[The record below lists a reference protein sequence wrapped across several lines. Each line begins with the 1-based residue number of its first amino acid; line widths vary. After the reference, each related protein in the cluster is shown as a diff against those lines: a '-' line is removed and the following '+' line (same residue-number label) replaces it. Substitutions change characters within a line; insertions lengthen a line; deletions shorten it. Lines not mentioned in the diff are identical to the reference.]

1 MDKRERKRLRRPTT
15 RRLVQLYA
23 ALLYNA
29 NLKGFVKGEIY
40 TGKTKGLCV
49 PGLNCYS
56 CPAAVGAC
64 PLGALQNA
72 VAASAKRPAFYVI
85 GLLLLFGL
93 TLGRTICGWLCPF
106 GLIQELLHKIP
117 SPKLKKGRLTRA
129 LSWVKYVLLAVLAL
143 GIPLYFAFRQTPLPA
158 FCKYVCPA
166 GTLEGA
172 LALILHPNNGALRD
186 MLGPLFAGKLT
197 ILILTLIACVFIYR
211 PFCRFLCPLGAL
223 YSLMTRLALVG
234 VKLDRERCTDCGVC
248 RAVCPV
254 DIRRVGDRECVACGK
269 CIDRCPE
276 AAIRFRAGKIV
287 LAGFEATGNRQ
298 QATGDGGREATGN
311 RQQATGNRG
320 RGTRGNRQQAT
331 EKAFPL
337 GGRCPSSQTGADEGA
352 SDQAGASA
360 KRKRVLA
367 WVLALAVLLGA
378 LVYFNFLDPGA
389 PAPAP
394 AETQST
400 EPGNAVGRTLP
411 DFSIETLDGAAF
423 TLSEH
428 RGEVVIL
435 NVWATWCGPCV
446 KELPIFETFAAAH
459 PDAAVL
465 AIHGPMIT
473 EDVPAWLAETDF
485 DLPFAVDGDGTV
497 SALLGAS
504 NVLPHTVVLDRNGT
518 VIYNAPGSVTAE
530 LLEEL
535 YASAP

>member
-1 MDKRERKRLRRPTT
+1 MDKIKRRLPRPTT

-40 TGKTKGLCV
+40 RGETKGLCV

-72 VAASAKRPAFYVI
+72 VAASARRPAFYVI
-85 GLLLLFGL
+85 GVLLLFGL

-129 LSWVKYVLLAVLAL
+129 LSWGKYVLLGVLVLAV
-143 GIPLYFAFRQTPLPA
+143 PLYFAFRRLPLPA

-172 LALILHPNNGALRD
+172 LALILHPANGEIRA
-186 MLGPLFAGKLT
+186 MLGTLFAWKLT
-197 ILILTLIACVFIYR
+197 VLVLVLTACVFVYR

-223 YSLMTRLALVG
+223 YSLMSRLALVG
-234 VKLDRERCTDCGVC
+234 VRLDRDRCTECGVC

-269 CIDRCPE
+269 CIDKCPE
-276 AAIRFRAGKIV
+276 KAISFRAGK
-287 LAGFEATGNRQ
+287 
-298 QATGDGGREATGN
+298 
-311 RQQATGNRG
+311 
-320 RGTRGNRQQAT
+320 
-331 EKAFPL
+331 KAFPL
-337 GGRCPSSQTGADEGA
+337 REELSCGQRDFFTICAAELRKWYPPLNRWHRASHGSPMTDEVVSVQPGTP
-352 SDQAGASA
+352 A
-360 KRKRVLA
+360 KRNRIIS
-367 WVLALAVLLGA
+367 WTLALAVLAGA
-378 LVYFNFLDPGA
+378 LVYFNFLAPDA
-389 PAPAP
+389 PASSPAGAQT
-394 AETQST
+394 AED
-400 EPGNAVGRTLP
+400 GNAVGQTLP
-411 DFSIETLDGAAF
+411 DFSIETLDGGAF

-428 RGEVVIL
+428 RGELTVL

-446 KELPIFETFAAAH
+446 KELPIFEAFAAAH
-459 PDAAVL
+459 PDVSVL

-485 DLPFAVDGDGTV
+485 SLPFAVDAEGTV
-497 SALLGAS
+497 TALLGAS
-504 NVLPHTVVLDRNGT
+504 NVLPHTVVLDRQGR
-518 VIYNAPGSVTAE
+518 VLYNAPGSVTPE
-530 LLEEL
+530 LLEEQ
-535 YASAP
+535 YQKAN

>member
-85 GLLLLFGL
+85 GVLLLFGL

-172 LALILHPNNGALRD
+172 LALILHPNNGALRV

-276 AAIRFRAGKIV
+276 AAIRFRAGSYV
-287 LAGFEATGNRQ
+287 LAGMQNAKCKVQNEASVVETAVGGGALDAP
-298 QATGDGGREATGN
+298 QAA
-311 RQQATGNRG
+311 
-320 RGTRGNRQQAT
+320 
-331 EKAFPL
+331 
-337 GGRCPSSQTGADEGA
+337 QT
-352 SDQAGASA
+352 
-360 KRKRVLA
+360 KRSRRRRLVA
-367 WVLALAVLLGA
+367 WALALAILAGA
-378 LVYFNFLDPGA
+378 LIYFNFLDPGA

-394 AETQST
+394 AETQSA
-400 EPGNAVGRTLP
+400 ELGNAVGRTLP

-428 RGEVVIL
+428 RGKVVIL

>member
-248 RAVCPV
+248 RAICPV

-311 RQQATGNRG
+311 RQQATGNSG
-320 RGTRGNRQQAT
+320 REATGNRQQAT
-331 EKAFPL
+331 GNRGREATGNRQQATGD
-337 GGRCPSSQTGADEGA
+337 GGREATGNRQQKKPSPWGEGA
-352 SDQAGASA
+352 PVRKLGRMRGPPI
-360 KRKRVLA
+360 KRELPQ
-367 WVLALAVLLGA
+367 
-378 LVYFNFLDPGA
+378 N
-389 PAPAP
+389 
-394 AETQST
+394 
-400 EPGNAVGRTLP
+400 GNASSPGSSPLPFFWGRWFISTSWIPVRPRPPRLKP
-411 DFSIETLDGAAF
+411 RAPSLGTP
-423 TLSEH
+423 
-428 RGEVVIL
+428 
-435 NVWATWCGPCV
+435 WAGPCRTSRS
-446 KELPIFETFAAAH
+446 KRL
-459 PDAAVL
+459 
-465 AIHGPMIT
+465 
-473 EDVPAWLAETDF
+473 
-485 DLPFAVDGDGTV
+485 
-497 SALLGAS
+497 
-504 NVLPHTVVLDRNGT
+504 
-518 VIYNAPGSVTAE
+518 TARP
-530 LLEEL
+530 
-535 YASAP
+535 SPSRSTGGKS